1 MPNLPNLP
9 LSVLADCLEAACVV
23 HNRKMNDKV
32 TDLYFL
38 ALGDLDKELV
48 TSAFATTLDDRY
60 FPTPARIRELV
71 TGVTSGADWHTIV
84 AVASGAKKAATISGI
99 SAMALVTATT
109 TSGLGTESPANA
121 SQSEA
126 PSQID
131 AALRRIAFCDD
142 PFTLRAIRKDWDAL
156 VAVPPVGNALP
167 PADVEISLTSKAA
180 KVDMEYPADLDYEFQ
195 TASMIRCIQ
204 DKKAISP
211 AWVPI
216 INRFPAARKAEV
228 MEFAKANGFV
238 TPEIE
243 ASSMYKKHLSI
254 GRAMLELNE
263 SEINGII
270 NSERKTAKANGF
282 ENRDARAG
290 SAQQEIWR
298 GK

>member
-1 MPNLPNLP
+1 MIE
-9 LSVLADCLEAACVV
+9 LSFDALTNCLEASCAV
-23 HNRKMNDKV
+23 HNRKMND
-32 TDLYFL
+32 
-38 ALGDLDKELV
+38 ALTKMFFIKIQDLDEGLV
-48 TSAFATTLDDRY
+48 TNAFATTLDDRY

-84 AVASGAKKAATISGI
+84 AVASGAKKTATISGI

-109 TSGLGTESPANA
+109 TSGLGTESPANV

-131 AALRRIAFCDD
+131 AALRKIAFCDD

-167 PADVEISLTSKAA
+167 PADVEISLTPKAA
-180 KVDMEYPADLDYEFQ
+180 KVDMEYPADLDYKFQ

-211 AWVPI
+211 AWAPI
-216 INRFPAARKAEV
+216 INRFPAARKAEA
-228 MEFAKANGFV
+228 MEFAKANGYV

-243 ASSMYKKHLSI
+243 ASSLYKKHLSI
-254 GRAMLELNE
+254 GQAMLELNE
-263 SEINGII
+263 SEINAII
-270 NSERKTAKANGF
+270 NSERKTAKADGF

-298 GK
+298 K